1 MPLRK
6 ELNLEYI
13 GSKNLIFEKYKSR
26 ILNPFKNK
34 IFTISVTIYNVLF
47 YNTQNMEVGKSA
59 YVGYSITA
67 IEVEGFKKDY
77 F

>member
-1 MPLRK
+1 M
-6 ELNLEYI
+6 
-13 GSKNLIFEKYKSR
+13 
-26 ILNPFKNK
+26 LNPFKNK
-34 IFTISVTIYNVLF
+34 IFTIFVTIYNVLF
-47 YNTQNMEVGKSA
+47 YITQNMEAGKSA